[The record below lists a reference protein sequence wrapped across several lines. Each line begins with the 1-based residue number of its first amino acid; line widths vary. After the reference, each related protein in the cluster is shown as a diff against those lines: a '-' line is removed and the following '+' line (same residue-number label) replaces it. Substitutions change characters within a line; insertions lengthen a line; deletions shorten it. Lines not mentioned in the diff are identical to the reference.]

1 MVIYTKYTTLYR
13 DEYIRYLT
21 ISSRNMT
28 IYRRYISGIRLCMA
42 TKARLRQ
49 SVRDAILKELNFK
62 PNILLK
68 SLPNNLAEMVKTY
81 TG

>member
-1 MVIYTKYTTLYR
+1 
-13 DEYIRYLT
+13 
-21 ISSRNMT
+21 
-28 IYRRYISGIRLCMA
+28 MA